1 MQVKLEGMTML
12 KKIGLLMMFVFLMVL
27 PESRVMADDA
37 PESPVPLYPGATIR
51 TSSFKLYEHLAL
63 KLKPLQDGQGTLN
76 VAGKYWHIWVECSE
90 EYETIKNHYLELAR
104 KQGTVLADPG
114 ARGLHFSYNSTSG
127 PVYVLLHAQS
137 GKYSLKIIQPAALP
151 SQVVFGDGNYAA
163 RNSDEDKALPNP
175 PLLTDYQESYCIRF
189 TYNDFN
195 KLELQYTMGGK
206 NISKT
211 FEGRYWEKIVDM
223 SDIDG
228 RPADWI
234 SPADI
239 NETMAAAVVAAGGE
253 VLSGEN
259 RELVF
264 HVESAEYGNLWATL
278 WPQDGRYT
286 IKIIQEDI
294 MKQVLLF
301 DTDTMM
307 ARLDA
312 LGVLTLHGIFFD
324 TAKAT
329 LITESEEALQAAL
342 KLMTDY
348 PDLVIEVGGHTD
360 NVGGAQDN
368 EVLSQQRAASVQQ
381 WLLQAEIA
389 PARLEAK
396 GYGEAWPVA
405 DNSTDEGRAANR
417 RVVLKKIS
425 GGKVRDIMTLIK
437 PYPGSEND
445 GSDEMRADYELLIY
459 ERNDAG
465 RIQERTVTGTGFRQ
479 HYQVMN
485 EAGKPD
491 NSLSG
496 IQIRH
501 NYIQAVESFGGTIL
515 AEDSHGLYFRLD
527 NLDGRITYVAV
538 WAPGS
543 GYHVTAVTV
552 PAP

>member
-1 MQVKLEGMTML
+1 MML
-12 KKIGLLMMFVFLMVL
+12 KNFGWLMLFVFLMVL
-27 PESRVMADDA
+27 PESGAMAEDA
-37 PESPVPLYPGATIR
+37 PESPVPLYPGATIS
-51 TSSFKLYEHLAL
+51 TSDFKLYEHLSL
-63 KLKPLQDGQGTLN
+63 KLDPLQDGQGTLN

-90 EYETIKNHYLELAR
+90 EIDTIKNHYLELAS
-104 KQGTVLADPG
+104 KQGAVLADPG
-114 ARGLHFSYNSTSG
+114 ARGLHFLYNSTNG
-127 PVYVLLHAQS
+127 PAYIILHVQS
-137 GKYSLKIIQPAALP
+137 GKYSLKVIIPSALP
-151 SQVVFGDGNYAA
+151 SQVVFGDGNYAP
-163 RNSDEDKALPNP
+163 RSSDEDKALPNP
-175 PLLTDYQESYCIRF
+175 PLLTDFQQSYCIRF

-195 KLELQYTMGGK
+195 KLNLQYKRDGK

-223 SDIDG
+223 SDIPG
-228 RPADWI
+228 RMADWI
-234 SPADI
+234 SPAEI

-264 HVESAEYGNLWATL
+264 HVESAEFGNLWATL

-286 IKIIQEDI
+286 IKIIQENI
-294 MKQVLLF
+294 MEQVLVF

-329 LITESEEALQAAL
+329 LKAESEEALQAAL

-368 EVLSQQRAASVQQ
+368 EVLSQQRAASVLQ
-381 WLLQAEIA
+381 WLVKAGIA
-389 PARLEAK
+389 TARLEAR

-405 DNSTDEGRAANR
+405 DNDTDEGRAANR
-417 RVVLKKIS
+417 RVELKKIS
-425 GGKVRDIMTLIK
+425 GGKIRDVMTLIK
-437 PYPGSEND
+437 PYPGSKDD
-445 GSDEMRADYELLIY
+445 GSDEKRADYELLIS
-459 ERNDAG
+459 ERNAQG
-465 RIQERTVTGTGFRQ
+465 RIDQYTVTGTGFRQ
-479 HYQVMN
+479 HYQVLN
-485 EAGKPD
+485 EDGKYD

-538 WAPGS
+538 WAPGPK
-543 GYHVTAVTV
+543 YHVTAVTV